1 MEFFA
6 EIKNRKIIPLY
17 DSDNEEVQK
26 LKANKEYKFKV
37 TSPRNY
43 KFHKKFFALINLGFQ
58 NSDNKMNFDGF
69 RAYVIMQA
77 GYYERHVT
85 PKGGF
90 YTPKS
95 INFASMDE
103 TEFEKL
109 YSASINV
116 IIKIIGCTTE
126 DIEAE
131 LINFF

>member
-6 EIKNRKIIPLY
+6 EIKNRKIVPLY
-17 DSDNEEVQK
+17 DSDNEEVAK

-43 KFHKKFFALINLGFQ
+43 KFHRKFFALINLGYQ
-58 NSDNKMNFDGF
+58 NSETKMNFEGF
-69 RAYVIMQA
+69 RAYVTMQS

-85 PKGGF
+85 AKGEF

-95 INFASMDE
+95 INFAAMEAS
-103 TEFEKL
+103 EFEKL

-116 IIKIIGCTTE
+116 IIKIVGCTTQ
-126 DIEAE
+126 DIENE